1 MINSLTPEM
10 SWQLNDIYSVLPVLL
25 TFAFFTLYWFI
36 SQSDRIRRKFYS
48 NNDPDEATVYHI
60 SFNRIAGFVL
70 MGIFPL
76 LICLIL
82 LPGYTITD
90 FGLKLPPENPG
101 FTAVAVIL
109 LALIMIPIVSG
120 SARRPQIQ
128 GNHPQIRARI
138 WTRKTAV
145 IDALTWALYLL
156 GYEILF
162 RGVLLF
168 PVAEALGVWAAIA
181 INIALYSAAH
191 IPHGKAETIAAVPF
205 GLVLCILTLYSGT
218 IWIAFLAHLVNALTV
233 SFSAMKYN
241 PEMRYISTWRKA
253 ANL

>member
-1 MINSLTPEM
+1 MINSPNPDI
-10 SWQLNDIYSVLPVLL
+10 SWQQNDIYSVLPILL
-25 TFAFFTLYWFI
+25 TFFFFTLYWFI
-36 SQSDRIRRKFYS
+36 SKSGRIRRKFYD
-48 NNDPDEATVYHI
+48 NDDSDEATVYHI

-76 LICLIL
+76 TICLIL
-82 LPGYTITD
+82 LPGYTIAD
-90 FGLKLPPENPG
+90 FGLKLPPENIG
-101 FTAVAVIL
+101 FTAIAVIL

-120 SARRPQIQ
+120 GARKPEIQ
-128 GNHPQIRARI
+128 GFHPQIRARV
-138 WTRKTAV
+138 WTRKTAL

-156 GYEILF
+156 GYEMLF

-168 PVAEALGVWAAIA
+168 PLAEALCVWAAIA

-233 SFSAMKYN
+233 SFAAMKYN
-241 PEMRYISTWRKA
+241 PEMKYIDTWRKPN
-253 ANL
+253 NL

>member
-10 SWQLNDIYSVLPVLL
+10 SWQQNDIYSVLPVLL

-36 SQSDRIRRKFYS
+36 SQSDRIRREFYD

-82 LPGYTITD
+82 LPGYTIAD
-90 FGLKLPPENPG
+90 FGLKLLPDNFA
-101 FTAVAVIL
+101 FTAIAVIL
-109 LALIMIPIVSG
+109 LSLIMIPIVSG

-128 GNHPQIRARI
+128 DAHPQIRARI

-156 GYEILF
+156 GYETLF

-168 PVAEALGVWAAIA
+168 PLAESIGVWAAIA

-191 IPHGKAETIAAVPF
+191 IPHGKAETVAAVPF
-205 GLVLCILTLYSGT
+205 GFVLCILTLYSGT

-241 PEMRYISTWRKA
+241 PEMRYIGTWRKA

>member
-1 MINSLTPEM
+1 
-10 SWQLNDIYSVLPVLL
+10 
-25 TFAFFTLYWFI
+25 
-36 SQSDRIRRKFYS
+36 
-48 NNDPDEATVYHI
+48 
-60 SFNRIAGFVL
+60 

-82 LPGYTITD
+82 LPDYTITD

-101 FTAVAVIL
+101 FTAVTVIL

-120 SARRPQIQ
+120 SARKPEIQ
-128 GNHPQIRARI
+128 EFHPQIRARI

-145 IDALTWALYLL
+145 IDASTWAVYLL
-156 GYEILF
+156 GYETLF

-168 PVAEALGVWAAIA
+168 PVAEALGVWVAIA
-181 INIALYSAAH
+181 INIALYSATH

-205 GLVLCILTLYSGT
+205 GLVLCFLTLYSGT
-218 IWIAFLAHLVNALTV
+218 IWIAFLVHLVNALTV

-241 PEMRYISTWRKA
+241 PEMKYIASWRKTT
-253 ANL
+253 NI

>member
-1 MINSLTPEM
+1 MINSMNPDI
-10 SWQLNDIYSVLPVLL
+10 SWQQNDIFSVLPVLL
-25 TFAFFTLYWFI
+25 TIFFFSFYWFI
-36 SQSDRIRRKFYS
+36 SQSDRIRRKFYD
-48 NNDPDEATVYHI
+48 NNDPDEATVNHN

-76 LICLIL
+76 SICLIL
-82 LPGYTITD
+82 LPGYTIAD
-90 FGLKLPPENPG
+90 FGLKFRTDNFAFIALS
-101 FTAVAVIL
+101 VL
-109 LALIMIPIVSG
+109 LLSIIMIPIVSG
-120 SARRPQIQ
+120 AAKRPQILA
-128 GNHPQIRARI
+128 NHPQIRARI

-156 GYEILF
+156 GYETLF

-168 PVAEALGVWAAIA
+168 PLAEALGVWAAIA

-233 SFSAMKYN
+233 SFSALKYN
-241 PEMRYISTWRKA
+241 PEMKYIGTWRKA
-253 ANL
+253 TNL

>member
-10 SWQLNDIYSVLPVLL
+10 SWQQNDIYSVLPVLL
-25 TFAFFTLYWFI
+25 TCFFFTLYWFI
-36 SQSDRIRRKFYS
+36 SQSDRIRRKFYDG
-48 NNDPDEATVYHI
+48 NDPDEATVYHI

-82 LPGYTITD
+82 LPGYTITG

-120 SARRPQIQ
+120 GARKPEIQ
-128 GNHPQIRARI
+128 EVHPQIRARI
-138 WTRKTAV
+138 WTRKTAL

-156 GYEILF
+156 GYETLF

-168 PVAEALGVWAAIA
+168 PLAEALGVWVAIA

-241 PEMRYISTWRKA
+241 PEMRYIGTWRKA
-253 ANL
+253 TDL

>member
-10 SWQLNDIYSVLPVLL
+10 SWQQNDIYAVLPVLL
-25 TFAFFTLYWFI
+25 TCFFFTLYWFI
-36 SQSDRIRRKFYS
+36 SQSGRIRRKFYDS
-48 NNDPDEATVYHI
+48 NDPDEATVYHI
-60 SFNRIAGFVL
+60 SFNRVAGFVL

-82 LPGYTITD
+82 LPGYTIAD
-90 FGLKLPPENPG
+90 FGLKLPPDNYA
-101 FTAVAVIL
+101 FTALTVIL
-109 LALIMIPIVSG
+109 LSLIMIPIVSLT
-120 SARRPQIQ
+120 AKRPQIQ
-128 GNHPQIRARI
+128 GYHPQIRARI
-138 WTRKTAV
+138 WTRKTALV
-145 IDALTWALYLL
+145 DALTWALYLL
-156 GYEILF
+156 GYETLF

-168 PVAEALGVWAAIA
+168 PLAEALGVWVAIA

-241 PEMRYISTWRKA
+241 PEMRYIGTWRKA
-253 ANL
+253 TGL